1 MTEEPQEPEHGID
14 DLLTKLRARV
24 AERRES
30 GQYPSDLEERLEE
43 HFRRIVYHR
52 SKPDVAQLHS
62 DVDALDSHMDFSPRA
77 VAFDSQL
84 PGGERIHKAIN
95 SAVTRHTQDMRDQL
109 QEFAEAIRRA
119 TRTLSSAVQNPNSH
133 VHGDLIG
140 HLDAVLER
148 LDTYERAPVDPNLQ
162 VADLR
167 RRVEELERAEQKR
180 DFRPWFTNDAFEE
193 HFRDTKESVDCAYEE
208 LAEHIWGWSPVLD
221 IGCGHGEFL
230 ELLKKRGTEC
240 RGVEL
245 DAALAETARA
255 KGLNVVAGD
264 GLAVLAAQDD
274 GSLGGISMIQVIEHL
289 SIQQQLDFVAL
300 AFDKLRD
307 GGRIVIET
315 VNPQSL
321 YVYAHSFYLDPTHTR
336 PVHPAYLAF
345 LFEQAGFIEVKW
357 EWRNEPPEGDKLEL
371 QGDETQ
377 KRNIERLNNLLFAPG
392 DYALIITKAPLPS

>member
-1 MTEEPQEPEHGID
+1 MAEEHTEHGID
-14 DLLTKLRARV
+14 DLLERLRARV

-30 GQYPSDLEERLEE
+30 GEYPEDLEERLEE

-52 SKPDVAQLHS
+52 SKPDVDQLIA
-62 DVDALDSHMDFSPRA
+62 DVEALDSHMDMARPDIP
-77 VAFDSQL
+77 VDSSI

-95 SAVTRHTQDMRDQL
+95 GAVVRHTQVIHDQM
-109 QEFAEAIRRA
+109 QEFADAVRRA
-119 TRTLSSAVQNPNSH
+119 IRTLSASVQNPNSH

-148 LDTYERAPVDPNLQ
+148 LATYERAPVEPNLQ
-162 VADLR
+162 LADLR
-167 RRVEELERAEQKR
+167 RRLEILERAEAKR
-180 DFRPWFTNDAFEE
+180 DFNPWFTNDAFEAK
-193 HFRDTKESVDCAYEE
+193 FRDTKESVEAGYDE

-230 ELLKKRGTEC
+230 EMLEKRGTQC
-240 RGVEL
+240 WGVEL
-245 DAALAETARA
+245 DSALAESART
-255 KGLNVVAGD
+255 KGFNVVAGD

-307 GGRIVIET
+307 GGRVLIET

-321 YVYAHSFYLDPTHTR
+321 YVYAHAFYLDPTHTK

-345 LFEQAGFIEVKW
+345 LFEQAGFAEVKW
-357 EWRNEPPEGDKLEL
+357 EWRNSPPDADRLEAH
-371 QGDETQ
+371 GDEVEQ
-377 KRNIERLNNLLFAPG
+377 RNIERLNNLLFAPG
-392 DYALIITKAPLPS
+392 DYALIVTKAPLPQ